1 MESPHCLTEVLQKNN
16 LKVKIMAVFI
26 QLFFFFAR
34 DVDHKTC
41 KMHTH
46 THAQAFMH

>member
-26 QLFFFFAR
+26 QLFFFAR

-41 KMHTH
+41 KMYTH